1 MMQGFAYDK
10 KVGELNY
17 NYSQDKSLLTGNREN
32 PALVLSKVRYP
43 TKISQRLFDVRL
55 YRPLHAY
62 ICMMKGPQVKYA
74 YTE

>member
-1 MMQGFAYDK
+1 MIKNA
-10 KVGELNY
+10 VGELNY

-62 ICMMKGPQVKYA
+62 IPTLDDRTSG
-74 YTE
+74 